1 MITGALLLKLLL
13 TYGLI
18 GILLLFIGIATI
30 DNYNNK
36 LQKILKRLMLCWVG
50 GLFFFLLA
58 LIWLV

>member
-18 GILLLFIGIATI
+18 GILILFIGIATV
-30 DNYNNK
+30 DNNK

>member
-1 MITGALLLKLLL
+1 MTTGALLIKLLL

-18 GILLLFIGIATI
+18 GILILFIGIATNY
-30 DNYNNK
+30 NYNNK

>member
-1 MITGALLLKLLL
+1 MISTALLIKLLL
-13 TYGLI
+13 TYLAI
-18 GILLLFIGIATI
+18 GFSILFIGIATV
-30 DNYNNK
+30 DNNK

>member
-1 MITGALLLKLLL
+1 MITGALLIKLLL

-18 GILLLFIGIATI
+18 GILILFIGIATI

>member
-18 GILLLFIGIATI
+18 GILLLFIGIATV
-30 DNYNNK
+30 DNNK

-50 GLFFFLLA
+50 GLFLFLLA

>member
-18 GILLLFIGIATI
+18 GILILFIGIATI

>member
-1 MITGALLLKLLL
+1 MITGELLLKLLL

-18 GILLLFIGIATI
+18 GILILFIGIATI

>member
-18 GILLLFIGIATI
+18 GILILFIGIATI

-36 LQKILKRLMLCWVG
+36 LQKILKRLMLCWCG